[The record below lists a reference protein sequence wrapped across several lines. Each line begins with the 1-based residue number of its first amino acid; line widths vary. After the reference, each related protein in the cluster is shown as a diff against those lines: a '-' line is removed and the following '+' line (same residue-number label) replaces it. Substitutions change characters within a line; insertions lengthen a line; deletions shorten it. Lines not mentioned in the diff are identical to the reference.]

1 MSDKSTKIDHL
12 KEDEPIPGQRFV
24 LLSIVTP
31 ELIKNCSV
39 RGVKIRGV
47 YATEQEARL
56 KAADLQKKD
65 QLHNIYVAP
74 VGKWLPWDD
83 DPSKAQDEEYAEG
96 ELNRIMKGLKENQA
110 KSKMLHEQRKNDLI
124 EKTLKEQEKRKKK
137 LSSKDNDSE
146 LDEMTNKKSSQG
158 VKTEKSS
165 STDSSKGKV
174 ELESVNIEDMNK
186 VNQKYDA
193 KQVETELGDLNNQ
206 LDQTK
211 SELDQENFNIEK
223 DKTIIT
229 EKNDNL
235 NKINSELEEAEKLYE
250 QLAASQ

>member
-39 RGVKIRGV
+39 RGIKIRGV

-137 LSSKDNDSE
+137 LSSKDNHSE
-146 LDEMTNKKSSQG
+146 LDEMTNKKSS
-158 VKTEKSS
+158 
-165 STDSSKGKV
+165 DSSKGKV
-174 ELESVNIEDMNK
+174 ELEPVNIEDMNK

-193 KQVETELGDLNNQ
+193 KQVETELGDLNRQ

-229 EKNDNL
+229 EKTDNL
-235 NKINSELEEAEKLYE
+235 NKINSELEEAQKLYE

>member
-39 RGVKIRGV
+39 RGIKIRGV
-47 YATEQEARL
+47 YGNEQEARL

-146 LDEMTNKKSSQG
+146 LDELTNKKSS
-158 VKTEKSS
+158 EN
-165 STDSSKGKV
+165 SKGKV
-174 ELESVNIEDMNK
+174 ELEPVNIDDMNK

-193 KQVETELGDLNNQ
+193 NQVETELGDLSKQ

-235 NKINSELEEAEKLYE
+235 NKINSELDEAQKLYE

>member
-39 RGVKIRGV
+39 RGIKIRGV
-47 YATEQEARL
+47 YGTEQEARL

-137 LSSKDNDSE
+137 LSTKDNDSE
-146 LDEMTNKKSSQG
+146 LDELTNKKSS
-158 VKTEKSS
+158 EN
-165 STDSSKGKV
+165 SKGKV
-174 ELESVNIEDMNK
+174 ELEPVNIEDMNK

-193 KQVETELGDLNNQ
+193 NQVETELGNLNKQ

-229 EKNDNL
+229 EKTDNL
-235 NKINSELEEAEKLYE
+235 NKINSELEEAQKLYE

>member
-39 RGVKIRGV
+39 RGIKIRGV

-137 LSSKDNDSE
+137 LSSKNNDSE
-146 LDEMTNKKSSQG
+146 LDEMTNKKSS
-158 VKTEKSS
+158 
-165 STDSSKGKV
+165 DSSKGKV
-174 ELESVNIEDMNK
+174 ELEPVNIEDMNK

-193 KQVETELGDLNNQ
+193 KQVETELGDLNRQ

-229 EKNDNL
+229 EKTDNL
-235 NKINSELEEAEKLYE
+235 NKINSELEEAQKLYE

>member
-1 MSDKSTKIDHL
+1 MR
-12 KEDEPIPGQRFV
+12 ECR
-24 LLSIVTP
+24 
-31 ELIKNCSV
+31 
-39 RGVKIRGV
+39 
-47 YATEQEARL
+47 EARL

-146 LDEMTNKKSSQG
+146 LDEMTNKKSS
-158 VKTEKSS
+158 
-165 STDSSKGKV
+165 DSSKGKV
-174 ELESVNIEDMNK
+174 ELEPVNIEDMNK

-193 KQVETELGDLNNQ
+193 KQVETELGDLNKQ

-229 EKNDNL
+229 EKTDNL
-235 NKINSELEEAEKLYE
+235 NKINSELEEAQKLYE

>member
-12 KEDEPIPGQRFV
+12 KEDEPIPGQKFA

-31 ELIKNCSV
+31 ELIKNCTI
-39 RGVKIRGV
+39 RGIKIRGV
-47 YATEQEARL
+47 YGTEQEARSQ
-56 KAADLQKKD
+56 AAELQKRD
-65 QLHNIYVAP
+65 TLHNIYVAP
-74 VGKWLPWDD
+74 VGRWLPWDD

-124 EKTLKEQEKRKKK
+124 EKTLKEQQKRKEK

-146 LDEMTNKKSSQG
+146 LDEMSNKKSS
-158 VKTEKSS
+158 
-165 STDSSKGKV
+165 TDNSKGRV
-174 ELESVNIEDMNK
+174 ELEPVNIEDMTK

-193 KQVETELGDLNNQ
+193 KQVETEIGDLNKQ

-229 EKNDNL
+229 EKSDNL
-235 NKINSELEEAEKLYE
+235 NKINSELEEAQKLYE

>member
-39 RGVKIRGV
+39 RGIKIRGV
-47 YATEQEARL
+47 YGNEQEARL

-124 EKTLKEQEKRKKK
+124 EKTLKEQEKRKQK
-137 LSSKDNDSE
+137 LPSKDNDSE
-146 LDEMTNKKSSQG
+146 LNEMTNQK
-158 VKTEKSS
+158 S
-165 STDSSKGKV
+165 STDNQKGKV
-174 ELESVNIEDMNK
+174 ELEAVNIEDMTK

-193 KQVETELGDLNNQ
+193 KQVESEIGNLNKK

-229 EKNDNL
+229 EKSDNL
-235 NKINSELEEAEKLYE
+235 NKINSELDEARKLYE

>member
-39 RGVKIRGV
+39 RGIKIRGV
-47 YATEQEARL
+47 YGTEQEARL

-137 LSSKDNDSE
+137 LSTKDNDSE
-146 LDEMTNKKSSQG
+146 LDELTNKKSS
-158 VKTEKSS
+158 EN
-165 STDSSKGKV
+165 SKGKV
-174 ELESVNIEDMNK
+174 ELEPVNIEDMSK

-193 KQVETELGDLNNQ
+193 KQVETEIGDLNKQ

-229 EKNDNL
+229 EKSDNL
-235 NKINSELEEAEKLYE
+235 NKINSELEEAQKLYE

>member
-12 KEDEPIPGQRFV
+12 KEDEPITGQRFV

-39 RGVKIRGV
+39 RGIKIRGV
-47 YATEQEARL
+47 YGTEQEARL
-56 KAADLQKKD
+56 KAADLQKRD

-124 EKTLKEQEKRKKK
+124 EKTLKEQQKRKEK

-146 LDEMTNKKSSQG
+146 LDEMSNKKSS
-158 VKTEKSS
+158 
-165 STDSSKGKV
+165 TDNSKGRV
-174 ELESVNIEDMNK
+174 ELEPVNIEDMSK

-193 KQVETELGDLNNQ
+193 KQVETEIGDLNKQ

-229 EKNDNL
+229 EKSDNL
-235 NKINSELEEAEKLYE
+235 NKINSELEEAQKLYE

>member
-12 KEDEPIPGQRFV
+12 KEDEPITGQRFV

-39 RGVKIRGV
+39 RGIKIRGV
-47 YATEQEARL
+47 YGTEQEARL

-124 EKTLKEQEKRKKK
+124 EKTLKEQEKRKQK

-146 LDEMTNKKSSQG
+146 LDEMTNKKSS
-158 VKTEKSS
+158 EN
-165 STDSSKGKV
+165 SKGKV
-174 ELESVNIEDMNK
+174 ELEPVNIDDMNK

-193 KQVETELGDLNNQ
+193 NQVETELGDLSKQ

-235 NKINSELEEAEKLYE
+235 NKINSELEEAQKLYE

>member
-146 LDEMTNKKSSQG
+146 LDELTNKKSS
-158 VKTEKSS
+158 EN
-165 STDSSKGKV
+165 SKGKV
-174 ELESVNIEDMNK
+174 ELEPVNIDDMNK

-193 KQVETELGDLNNQ
+193 NQVETELGDLSKQ

-229 EKNDNL
+229 EKNENL

>member
-39 RGVKIRGV
+39 RGIKIRGV
-47 YATEQEARL
+47 YGNEQEARL

-124 EKTLKEQEKRKKK
+124 EKTLKEQEKRKQK
-137 LSSKDNDSE
+137 LPSKDNDSE
-146 LDEMTNKKSSQG
+146 LNEMTNNK
-158 VKTEKSS
+158 S
-165 STDSSKGKV
+165 STDNHKGKV
-174 ELESVNIEDMNK
+174 ELEAVNIEDMTK

-193 KQVETELGDLNNQ
+193 KQVESEIGDLNKQ

-229 EKNDNL
+229 EKSDNL
-235 NKINSELEEAEKLYE
+235 NKINSELDEAQKLYE